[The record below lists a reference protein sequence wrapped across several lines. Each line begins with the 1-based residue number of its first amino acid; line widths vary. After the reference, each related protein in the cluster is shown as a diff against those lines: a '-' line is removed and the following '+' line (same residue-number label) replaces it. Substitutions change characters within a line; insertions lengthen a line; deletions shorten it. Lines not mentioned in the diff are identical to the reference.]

1 MGQRSKSVEI
11 YQPYKADLR
20 VFGAIGFQ
28 DANNGLWLGVQG
40 YAPQESLL
48 DRIVDASIKS
58 KTDVIGLTS
67 MDDVMYEGSPED
79 RFGFFKKLFLGNPGK
94 GYSMDELEEGLMVV
108 QRDNDG
114 DTRDPGIVYIVNAQT
129 LYHRN
134 WKGLQLH
141 VVGGNFVKERSE
153 IEDSAREAI
162 DNGHMV
168 FLRGISYANLSVAD
182 RVIEECTGAITHDAN
197 NVVPGIFTK
206 IPKIGSLLAGAS
218 RSRNVEAQRYLDS
231 LSVEAPGIAVS
242 SAHWMDEIGRAAI
255 KFHIPLGSDV
265 TMSRLIDSVENC
277 EFENICGYNNPFRVL
292 KTKRLLGEHEG
303 NQDRFKGDPLSSYND
318 AIIVD

>member
-94 GYSMDELEEGLMVV
+94 GYSMDEIEQGLIIVE
-108 QRDNDG
+108 RDNNG
-114 DTRDPGIVYIVNAQT
+114 DTRDPGIVYIVNAET
-129 LYHRN
+129 LYHHN